1 MDGDTDRQQI
11 DQVVDALE
19 SGIGSAMER
28 DVLAAVVE
36 ADFDRYASTA
46 RIKSFVP
53 ILVERDVRARIL
65 KHRVTRAQQRAT
77 RVSAR
82 TSSPRP

>member
-1 MDGDTDRQQI
+1 MDGGSDRQRI

-19 SGIGSAMER
+19 SGVGSALER

-36 ADFDRYASTA
+36 ADFGRYESTA
-46 RIKSFVP
+46 RITAFVP

-77 RVSAR
+77 KL
-82 TSSPRP
+82 SPRARSIRP

>member
-19 SGIGSAMER
+19 SGVGSAVER

-77 RVSAR
+77 RVSTR
-82 TSSPRP
+82 TGSPRP